1 MLRKFGLILIGVVL
15 ALLVLQS
22 RTPAQS
28 SANLQADVYQLKFQ
42 VSQLQAQINQ
52 LSRQGYPAPTNAAP
66 TRVSGSP
73 QLDDRQIVDRLATL
87 AIEAKERLNALEA
100 RVTKLEK
107 RMKSG

>member
-1 MLRKFGLILIGVVL
+1 MLRKLGLILLGVVL
-15 ALLVLQS
+15 TLLLLQS

-28 SANLQADVYQLKFQ
+28 TANLQADIYQLKSQ

-52 LSRQGYPAPTNAAP
+52 LGRQGYTAPTNPASP
-66 TRVSGSP
+66 RVSGSP
-73 QLDDRQIVDRLATL
+73 QLSDRQMLDRLATL

-107 RMKSG
+107 RVK